1 MRNPSPFRTGPLLL
15 ALLAVFSATPALAQS
30 SPGEVVLE
38 HPDAIVTPEARAVLD
53 RMKSYLNAQQSFTV
67 EAQASRDEVLAYG
80 YKLQNNEWARM
91 TVQRPNRL
99 RVDVDGDIK
108 KRSYFYD
115 GSTLTMYAPDEQV
128 YSKVAAPGTI
138 GEVIRQLQDAG
149 VEMPLID
156 VLTQA
161 FEGTLLEDVRTGVRV
176 GDSTIDGVVTDHLA
190 FRQPLIDWQI
200 WIAKNGAPKR
210 ILITTRY
217 TLGDPQYEVGLAWK
231 ENPRPAA
238 STFDFSPPD
247 GVREIPA
254 TRPPPA
260 APAAAPST
268 GSP

>member
-1 MRNPSPFRTGPLLL
+1 MRKSTPFRTGPLVL
-15 ALLAVFSATPALAQS
+15 ALLAAFGAAPTFGQAPPGNAAT
-30 SPGEVVLE
+30 E
-38 HPDAIVTPEARAVLD
+38 HPDAVVSPEARAVLD
-53 RMKSYLNAQQSFTV
+53 RMTAFLNSQQSFTI

-115 GSTLTMYAPDEQV
+115 GTTLTMYAPDDSV
-128 YSKVAAPGTI
+128 YSKVPAPGTI
-138 GEVIRQLQDAG
+138 GEVITQLQDAG

-156 VLTQA
+156 VLSQA
-161 FEGTLLEDVRTGVRV
+161 FNGTLLEDVRAGRRV
-176 GDSTIDGVVTDHLA
+176 GDTTIDGVLTDHLA

-200 WIAKNGAPKR
+200 WVAKNGAPKR

-217 TLGDPQYEVGLAWK
+217 ALGDPQYEVGLAWK
-231 ENPRPAA
+231 ENARPAS
-238 STFDFSPPD
+238 STFQFSPPE
-247 GVREIPA
+247 GVREIPVA
-254 TRPPPA
+254 RPPQAPA
-260 APAAAPST
+260 AAAPST

>member
-1 MRNPSPFRTGPLLL
+1 MRRSTPFRTGPLLL
-15 ALLAVFSATPALAQS
+15 ALLAAFSALPAVAQT
-30 SPGEVVLE
+30 SPGEVALE

-53 RMKSYLNAQQSFTV
+53 RMKAYLNSQQSFTV
-67 EAQASRDEVLAYG
+67 EAQASRDEMLAYG

-115 GSTLTMYAPDEQV
+115 GTTLTMYAPDESV
-128 YSKVAAPGTI
+128 YSRVPAPGTI
-138 GEVIRQLQDAG
+138 REVIAQLQDAG

-156 VLTQA
+156 VLSQA
-161 FEGTLLEDVRTGVRV
+161 FEGTLLEDVRVGLRV
-176 GDSTIDGVVTDHLA
+176 GDTTIDGVVTDHLA

-200 WIAKNGAPKR
+200 WVAKNGAPKR

-231 ENPRPAA
+231 EGGRPSS
-238 STFDFSPPD
+238 STFEFSPPE

-254 TRPPPA
+254 TRPPQA